1 MIIGNGLVQGALRV
15 IGDIYGN
22 IVGTVNGHNVLTDVP
37 TILDEMVG
45 NFSFDNDYAEYK
57 SWEME
62 ESVNED
68 TEISTEWSYG
78 ASCREIIMGYEYNET
93 EASGA
98 GSTNSRSINIKPSGI
113 TMLATN
119 TTKTYI
125 AATGGIATGTTSYST
140 QIESESWMLSG
151 LGITTIVESGLI
163 KVKMDD
169 NSTYSSMAPGT
180 IYENGSSLQSKYLG
194 IGAAVSG
201 YHCISVNGSTDVWL
215 RIPQRGL
222 IPYTADATD
231 GDGSLGTSTY
241 PFKTMYCKTI
251 QGRDATFSGTVTIT
265 KIADAEAEHDY
276 KPALIVGGTT
286 AQAHLEL
293 DGNEIMAKGSATT
306 TGTLALNY
314 NGGPVNVGPGGIGT
328 TGNITISKSTLVD
341 AGLFC
346 ENSSVKGT
354 FYVSSGGNLG
364 IYNRTKDRWC
374 LRDNGTFV
382 DSIAVFRCYNEG
394 YTTLRPTIGTN
405 SGTNAMSVIVSNSS
419 TVGFYGRW
427 GGGASAS
434 FSGRTISCP
443 SSDIRLKEN
452 ISPTRE
458 KALDV
463 INKIPMY
470 EFDWKNKDLGH
481 QKLGFVVD
489 HMEKIDPKFS
499 IGGENDT
506 DENPSYKSVNTFY
519 LQGYEVK
526 AIQELSEEN
535 ENLKKTI
542 QSLEERITLLEKA
555 VTR

>member
-37 TILDEMVG
+37 TILDHMVA
-45 NFSFDNDYAEYK
+45 NFSFDNDCAEYK
-57 SWEME
+57 SERTIT
-62 ESVNED
+62 SSSPTVGYGTQTTTTVNNYLAND
-68 TEISTEWSYG
+68 HLVKLTQNITET
-78 ASCREIIMGYEYNET
+78 NDN
-93 EASGA
+93 
-98 GSTNSRSINIKPSGI
+98 GSTINTYSATLQATNLFLTSSNSDSDIERIVSLDTINFLMRNGSHYSTIQSNGITVCSGI
-113 TMLATN
+113 N
-119 TTKTYI
+119 DY
-125 AATGGIATGTTSYST
+125 
-140 QIESESWMLSG
+140 SG
-151 LGITTIVESGLI
+151 LT
-163 KVKMDD
+163 
-169 NSTYSSMAPGT
+169 STT
-180 IYENGSSLQSKYLG
+180 IYENGASLQSKYLG

-201 YHCISVNGSTDVWL
+201 YNCISVNGSTDVWL
-215 RIPQRGL
+215 RIPQKGL
-222 IPYTADATD
+222 IPYAADATN
-231 GDGSLGTSTY
+231 GDGNLGTETY
-241 PFKTMYCKTI
+241 PFKNTYTKTLI
-251 QGRDATFSGTVTIT
+251 GNNATFSGTVTIT
-265 KIADAEAEHDY
+265 KTADAEATHDY

-306 TGTLALNY
+306 TGTLTLNN
-314 NGGPVNVGPGGIGT
+314 NGGAVNVGPGGIGT

-364 IYNRTKDRWC
+364 IYNRTQDRWC
-374 LRDNGTFV
+374 LRDSGTFV

-458 KALDV
+458 KALDI

-499 IGGENDT
+499 IGGEDDT
-506 DENPSYKSVNTFY
+506 EENPSYKSVNTFY